1 MGWSDSHMSNVTSF
15 ENKYLAVMAEIQA
28 LTKQE
33 KEYAA
38 KVKDLKVG
46 LEKAM
51 DEHNIKSID
60 NEFLKITRVAP
71 SESTSIDLKAMKE
84 KEPEQHEEL
93 FEYFLKVKKK
103 NLYLRLMM

>member
-1 MGWSDSHMSNVTSF
+1 MSNVTSF

-84 KEPEQHEEL
+84 KEPDLHEEL
-93 FEYFLKVKKK
+93 LEDYPKVTKRKAYVRFTVK
-103 NLYLRLMM
+103 